1 MVKETITSLSNSVEG
16 RIAAG
21 LAVILFI
28 WMYIRTALQLRMGRK
43 EQLERLQQSLLL
55 YSRVNGPLGEMMDRD
70 NPSSEEISHLI
81 YLLEECKAAP
91 LLTSD
96 LNEQI
101 NVYIKERDHS
111 RLWMLHK
118 AWMREVNQRI
128 EEQSTLLRQWDHPS
142 WGTSFWL
149 LLKPTLP
156 FVAVIAILLWSFQ
169 LSHTLSELSSW
180 AYSPWDIVN
189 AWARFIS
196 CFVATASLYIVFMY
210 TRRKPYHPLYII
222 LYVLI
227 SVSAIFHT
235 LGLNVALYIV
245 AIQAILYLTGFSL
258 TTKRTRKER
267 PYAGRDLVMEIES
280 PFQLEEPIPV
290 RSTARII
297 GVPSTIPSRSKRMH
311 GKDE

>member
-1 MVKETITSLSNSVEG
+1 MIKEMITALSNSVEG

-28 WMYIRTALQLRMGRK
+28 WMYIRTALQLRMARK

-70 NPSSEEISHLI
+70 NPSPEEISHLI

-149 LLKPTLP
+149 LLKPALP
-156 FVAVIAILLWSFQ
+156 FVTVVAILLWSFQ
-169 LSHTLSELSSW
+169 LSHTLSELSNW
-180 AYSPWDIVN
+180 ASSPWDIVN

-196 CFVATASLYIVFMY
+196 CLVATASLYLVFMY
-210 TRRKPYHPLYII
+210 TRRKSYHPVYII

-235 LGLNVALYIV
+235 LGLNAALYIV
-245 AIQAILYLTGFSL
+245 TTQGILYLAGFSL
-258 TTKRTRKER
+258 TTKRTRRER
-267 PYAGRDLVMEIES
+267 PYAGRDIVMEIEL
-280 PFQLEEPIPV
+280 PLQAEEPLPI

-297 GVPSTIPSRSKRMH
+297 GISSTPSRSKGTH